1 MSGAGTAC
9 AVAPRSSTVNAMG
22 LTDQKAHR
30 ALKHRLPPWRWE
42 KQSMSRIIVALF
54 LVMASTAASW
64 AQGLSPSVWRSER
77 GALLKVVR
85 VDAGGAFSGVFLS
98 GPTNPCPVVPYDMAG
113 GIRGLR
119 VGFQT
124 SRNWTSDCSINAVWF
139 GRFVGPTTIAVRWV
153 ATGPGGGRIRGTEV
167 FHRL

>member
-1 MSGAGTAC
+1 
-9 AVAPRSSTVNAMG
+9 
-22 LTDQKAHR
+22 
-30 ALKHRLPPWRWE
+30 
-42 KQSMSRIIVALF
+42 MSRIIVALF

-64 AQGLSPSVWRSER
+64 AQGLSPSVWRSDR
-77 GALLKVVR
+77 GALLKVLR

-113 GIRGLR
+113 GVRGLR

-139 GRFVGPTTIAVRWV
+139 GALSARQPLLYDGSRPGPA
-153 ATGPGGGRIRGTEV
+153 AGG
-167 FHRL
+167 